1 MRNFLLASCF
11 LFLQTI
17 SCSFGTIEAKPE
29 ATKFSVQNNSNVLLL
44 NVKWNGTDFGN
55 ISLGELSEM
64 DVSHGDGPI
73 YFSTSKGKQYRTQS
87 YVSGK
92 KYERN
97 KFIFIDNTIVIDVET
112 NSACTLGGTLN
123 VD

>member
-1 MRNFLLASCF
+1 MKKLLLIYCF

-29 ATKFSVQNNSNVLLL
+29 ATKFSVQNNSNVQLL
-44 NVKWNGTDFGN
+44 NVKWNGTDFGDIN
-55 ISLGELSEM
+55 LGEFYEM
-64 DVSHGDGPI
+64 DVSNGDGPI
-73 YFSTSKGKQYRTQS
+73 YFSTSKGKQYRTQT
-87 YVSGK
+87 YVLGR

-97 KFIFIDNTIVIDVET
+97 KFVFIDNTIVIDVDA
-112 NSACTLGGTLN
+112 NSTSTLGGTLN